1 MSNAKALI
9 EMMPQAF
16 DASAAGDMNA
26 TIQYAISTPMHMVI
40 DNGTCQVQEGDA
52 DNADVTLRMDDD
64 DLVALLTGELNGMTA
79 FMTGK
84 LQVDG
89 DIMLA
94 QKLTSL
100 FDADRLSQ

>member
-9 EMMPQAF
+9 ERMPEAF
-16 DASAAGDMNA
+16 DSEAAGDTQC
-26 TIQYAISTPMHMVI
+26 TIQYAISTPMYTEIADGKCSVH
-40 DNGTCQVQEGDA
+40 EGEASDP
-52 DNADVTLRMDDD
+52 DVTIKMDDD

-94 QKLTSL
+94 QKLSSM
-100 FDADRLSQ
+100 FDANRLS